1 MRKTWSVLAVC
12 VALVVAGVTAATAP
26 EGDDAEHCVHT
37 LELVVEP
44 GPVQESLV
52 LTVDGRA
59 RPLRARVREPLVLD
73 FCAAA
78 VHHVRVNGAVFDVV
92 AAGGGARGVA
102 LANSGFADGVRLSRK
117 GVVTVDLAQCT
128 FAPENRYY
136 FEQHERFQLQQLLKN
151 PMVMMCAPALLM
163 LVMPKIVDKKEVA
176 ELLNYPLV
184 SRGAS
189 FFRGAERRFE
199 CLPDVQVHVKPIA
212 VVRD

>member
-1 MRKTWSVLAVC
+1 MLAVC
-12 VALVVAGVTAATAP
+12 VALVAAGAAAAAG

-37 LELVVEP
+37 LEIVVEP
-44 GPVQESLV
+44 GVVQESLV
-52 LTVDGRA
+52 LTVDGHT
-59 RPLRARVREPLVLD
+59 RPLRPRGREPLVLD
-73 FCAAA
+73 FCAAD
-78 VHHVRVNGAVFDVV
+78 VHHVRVNGAVFDLV
-92 AAGGGARGVA
+92 AASGRSGSGGGVA

-128 FAPENRYY
+128 FAPENKYY

-163 LVMPKIVDKKEVA
+163 LVMPKLVDKKDVA

-184 SRGAS
+184 SRSAS

-199 CLPDVQVHVKPIA
+199 CLPDFQVQVKPIA
-212 VVRD
+212 VARE